1 MPAGSVNVYKA
12 SEPWSGFKSIVA
24 ISPAIVFADA
34 KVKALC
40 IANWDTDGDGEL
52 TVAEAAAVT
61 DLGIVFNNNTTITSF
76 DELRYFTGLKTIR
89 NYAFSGCKNLIS
101 IAIPNSVT
109 TIGMRAFWECSGL
122 TSVTIPNSV
131 TVVEA
136 QAFGECSGI
145 TSVHTTDIESWC
157 KISFSYGAANP
168 LAYAHH
174 LYVNGSEITELV
186 IPNSITSISD
196 FAFYGCSDLKSVT
209 IPTSMT
215 NIGTAAFY
223 DCNRL
228 TTLNIPNSV
237 TSIGQQAFERC
248 TGLTSVTIPN
258 SLTSIG
264 DMLFRYCTGLT
275 SVTIP
280 NSVTSIGI
288 WSFLGC
294 SGLTS
299 VSIGSGI
306 QSIGSYAFGNCPKL
320 TDVYCF
326 AENVPETQSNAFG
339 NSNIENA
346 TLHVP
351 DASINAYK
359 VADPWKNFKNMLGH
373 KCATPT
379 IKLIGGKLHFECETE
394 GVEFHYE
401 FTASESEKGTGND
414 IAITPTYAVTVY
426 ASKEGYTDSEEATI
440 NIDAAGIKGDV
451 NQDGVVS
458 ITDIIHLLDIILQGE
473 DFQ

>member
-1 MPAGSVNVYKA
+1 M
-12 SEPWSGFKSIVA
+12 
-24 ISPAIVFADA
+24 
-34 KVKALC
+34 
-40 IANWDTDGDGEL
+40 
-52 TVAEAAAVT
+52 
-61 DLGIVFNNNTTITSF
+61 
-76 DELRYFTGLKTIR
+76 
-89 NYAFSGCKNLIS
+89 
-101 IAIPNSVT
+101 
-109 TIGMRAFWECSGL
+109 
-122 TSVTIPNSV
+122 
-131 TVVEA
+131 
-136 QAFGECSGI
+136 
-145 TSVHTTDIESWC
+145 
-157 KISFSYGAANP
+157 
-168 LAYAHH
+168 
-174 LYVNGSEITELV
+174 
-186 IPNSITSISD
+186 
-196 FAFYGCSDLKSVT
+196 
-209 IPTSMT
+209 
-215 NIGTAAFY
+215 
-223 DCNRL
+223 
-228 TTLNIPNSV
+228 
-237 TSIGQQAFERC
+237 
-248 TGLTSVTIPN
+248 
-258 SLTSIG
+258 
-264 DMLFRYCTGLT
+264 
-275 SVTIP
+275 
-280 NSVTSIGI
+280 
-288 WSFLGC
+288 
-294 SGLTS
+294 
-299 VSIGSGI
+299 
-306 QSIGSYAFGNCPKL
+306 